1 MARNIEIKTR
11 IADLDTTRA
20 AAVALGAH
28 HAVTE
33 EQEDRYY
40 ELDSARR
47 VKLRTV
53 AGVRAELIQY
63 RRPEDEGVRT
73 SDYEVTTVRDEE
85 AGACRVPKGPP
96 LVVVRKR
103 REVLLLDNVR
113 IHLDVVES
121 LGTFLELEAVVDDV
135 HDEECCRRQVSDI
148 LRTLGLS
155 EIDLLRVSYSDMVPG
170 GEGKESERS

>member
-1 MARNIEIKTR
+1 MSRNIEIKART
-11 IADLDTTRA
+11 ADLDAIRA
-20 AAVALGAH
+20 AAIALGAR

-40 ELDSARR
+40 ELDGARR

-63 RRPEDEGVRT
+63 CRPENEGVRQ
-73 SDYEVTTVRDEE
+73 SDYEVTPVRDEE
-85 AGACRVPKGPP
+85 VGVCRVPKGPP

-113 IHLDVVES
+113 IHLDSVES

-135 HDEECCRRQVSDI
+135 HDEECCRRQV
-148 LRTLGLS
+148 T
-155 EIDLLRVSYSDMVPG
+155 DLLRDLGVGEMDLLRASYADML
-170 GEGKESERS
+170 RR

>member
-1 MARNIEIKTR
+1 MPRNIEIKAR

-20 AAVALGAH
+20 AAVALGAR

-40 ELDSARR
+40 ELDNARR

-53 AGVRAELIQY
+53 AGIRAELIHY
-63 RRPEDEGVRT
+63 RRPEDESVRT

-85 AGACRVPKGPP
+85 VGACRVPKGPP

-113 IHLDVVES
+113 IHLDSVES

-135 HDEECCRRQVSDI
+135 HDEECCRRQVNDI
-148 LRTLGLS
+148 LRNLGVT
-155 EIDLLRVSYSDMVPG
+155 EMDLLRVSYSDMLPG
-170 GEGKESERS
+170 REGNESEP